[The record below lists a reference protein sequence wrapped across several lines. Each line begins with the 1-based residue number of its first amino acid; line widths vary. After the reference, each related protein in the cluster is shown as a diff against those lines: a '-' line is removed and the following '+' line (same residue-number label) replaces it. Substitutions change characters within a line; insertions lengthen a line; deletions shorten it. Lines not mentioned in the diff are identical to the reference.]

1 MCSRGFE
8 QHRVVTAFNASRGL
22 KLHSEGSREGAAG
35 HAASER
41 EAGLRLPGLLCAL
54 LRVGFWRA
62 NPRYSEQRRAHE
74 LGVVGGPEEEE
85 ARPLL
90 TLL

>member
-1 MCSRGFE
+1 M
-8 QHRVVTAFNASRGL
+8 VTAFNASHGL

-74 LGVVGGPEEEE
+74 LGVVCGPEEEE
-85 ARPLL
+85 ARPLP
-90 TLL
+90 TMAIPTH